1 MTTNL
6 AFIETQFPVSKL
18 SKESYKERMANNGQ
32 TLTGLGKWWGR
43 KPLILVRA
51 TILGLLMP
59 ASNDPQRD
67 RDIFL
72 KILSMDDDGLWQRY
86 RGRYDK
92 DKLVPFMSAGQRAL
106 CVDEQEEDTPN
117 RPVGPPLKGAT
128 TSVAEAPFRGLG
140 VKVNLTPLTAAE
152 LRDLQTRYLAS
163 LPYDDVTRDCV
174 RPEHLANLLPESWDA
189 INAHLQTTAHSLP
202 ELVEQLGRRQFGHTP
217 RVGDAFCG
225 GGSIPFEAARIGC
238 DAYGSDLNP
247 VAALLTWAALNII
260 GGGDEVVEQVRRAQ
274 QEVYDAVDR
283 QVTDWGIE
291 HNERGWRADAYLY
304 CVEARDPNSGYMIP
318 LIPSLII
325 GEKSRT
331 VARLVR
337 NDAQMRY
344 DIEIRSGV
352 TDAEM
357 QQAKANGTVKSSS
370 LVNPDTGDMTPI
382 ATLRGDRRGAAGDH
396 PVRGLRRWEN
406 SDVVPRPDDV
416 FQERL
421 YCIRYVETY
430 YEAKDGRLW
439 VELTPAEVAG
449 LTDAQLTA
457 AMDAGRIRRKTRK
470 HYVAPDA
477 HDLAREQRVLDLLTE
492 RFDDWQADGYIP
504 SKAIES
510 GYNTDQPIRE
520 RGWTYWHQLFNPRQL
535 LVNGLFSLYSA
546 NYSAPERVALTLGLG
561 KNGNWNA
568 RTTRWDSSAANEK
581 SAETFS
587 NQALNTLFNYA
598 VRPVSNLDTSWFYNI
613 KFGEEKFKGAVTV
626 SDSRSLNYNIDL
638 WLTDPPYADAI
649 MYHELNDFFLAWYEK
664 HIPKLFPEW
673 YADSKKAL
681 AIRGADEDFRRG
693 MVEAYRNLARHMP
706 DNGAQVVMFT
716 HQDAGVWAD
725 LALILWASGL
735 RVTAAWTIATETDSA
750 LKAGNYV
757 QGTVCMVLRK
767 QQGDEE
773 TFVTDVYP
781 EVEDEVIRQVE
792 AMTQLDD
799 RDDPNFSDADYQLA
813 AYAAALRVLTR
824 YRQIYPIDVNKELS
838 RPRTRK
844 EPNPLA
850 ELIEKA
856 VEIATNH
863 LVPDGL
869 DRELWI
875 SLTPDEKFY
884 LKGLE
889 VETHGEYRNG
899 VYQELARG
907 LGLREYKHLLGAGA
921 ANQTRIRTA
930 TEFANK
936 TLRDPGFGQSLLR
949 QLLFAIRETH
959 RQDDARTGRQWL
971 KDEVPDYWTNR
982 QRMIRLVRYLARL
995 GNQVTGTHWQ
1005 ADVRAADL
1013 LAGAL
1018 ENDHV

>member
-1 MTTNL
+1 MTL
-6 AFIETQFPVSKL
+6 SFIETQFPVSKL

-59 ASNDPQRD
+59 ASGDPQRD

-86 RGRYDK
+86 RGRITD
-92 DKLVPFMSAGQRAL
+92 DELLPLLSEEQRERCTTGSL
-106 CVDEQEEDTPN
+106 EDWTDEDTGAVVTID
-117 RPVGPPLKGAT
+117 RRKTSLKLLDAD
-128 TSVAEAPFRGLG
+128 
-140 VKVNLTPLTAAE
+140 E
-152 LRDLQTRYLAS
+152 LRELQTRYIAS
-163 LPYDDVTRDCV
+163 LPYDDAIRDCI
-174 RPEHLANLLPESWDA
+174 RPEHLTNLLPESWIA
-189 INAHLQTTAHSLP
+189 INAHLGTNAQSLN
-202 ELVEQLGRRQFGHTP
+202 ELVAELGQRQFGHVP

-260 GGGDEVVEQVRRAQ
+260 GGSDEVVAQVRAAQ
-274 QEVYDAVDR
+274 QTVYDAVDQ
-283 QVTDWGIE
+283 QVTNWGIE

-304 CVEARDPNSGYMIP
+304 CVEARDPNSGYVVP
-318 LIPSLII
+318 LIPNLVI

-331 VARLVR
+331 VAHLVPNHDR
-337 NDAQMRY
+337 RTY
-344 DIEIRSGV
+344 DIVIEQGV
-352 TDAEM
+352 DAAAM
-357 QQAKANGTVKSSS
+357 ANAKAGGTVKSSR
-370 LVNPDTGDMTPI
+370 LVNPDTGQTTPI
-382 ATLRGDRRGAAGDH
+382 STLRGRE
-396 PVRGLRRWEN
+396 GLRRWEN
-406 SDVVPRPDDV
+406 HDLVPRPTDV

-430 YEAKDGRLW
+430 YEVKVIQKGTAARW
-439 VELTPAEVAG
+439 VELTDADIAELGSDFSLKLLAG
-449 LTDAQLTA
+449 T
-457 AMDAGRIRRKTRK
+457 IRRKTRK
-470 HYVAPDA
+470 HYVAPDS
-477 HDLAREQRVLDLLTE
+477 HDLAREQRVFDLLTE
-492 RFDDWQADGYIP
+492 RFASWQAAGYVP
-504 SKAIES
+504 SKVIES
-510 GYNTDQPIRE
+510 GAETDRLYRE
-520 RGWTYWHQLFNPRQL
+520 RGWIYWHQLFNPRQL
-535 LVNGLFSLYSA
+535 LVLGLFQEASDRLPDKTLRLGCFLGTNIA
-546 NYSAPERVALTLGLG
+546 NQYNSRLSRYRTEA
-561 KNGNWNA
+561 GNEA
-568 RTTRWDSSAANEK
+568 RTESVYY
-581 SAETFS
+581 
-587 NQALNTLFNYA
+587 NQALNTLFNYGA
-598 VRPVSNLDTSWFYNI
+598 RPVTRLREPFFLSIDGVPLSGNRSI
-613 KFGEEKFKGAVTV
+613 VTT
-626 SDSRSLNYNIDL
+626 DARALRSECEFWI
-638 WLTDPPYADAI
+638 TDPPYADAI

-664 HIPKLFPEW
+664 HIPALFPEW

-681 AIRGADEDFRRG
+681 AIRGQDEDFRRG

-716 HQDAGVWAD
+716 HQDATVWAD

-750 LKAGNYV
+750 LKSGNYV
-757 QGTVCMVLRK
+757 QGTVCMILRK
-767 QQGDEE
+767 QTGHEE
-773 TFVTDVYP
+773 TFVNDVYP

-799 RDDPNFSDADYQLA
+799 REDPNFGDADYQLA

-824 YRQIYPIDVNKELS
+824 YRQIYPIDVMKELT

-844 EPNPLA
+844 EKNPLT

-869 DRELWI
+869 DRDLWI
-875 SLTPDEKFY
+875 TLTPEEKFY

-907 LGLREYKHLLGAGA
+907 LGVREYRHMLGAGA

-936 TLRDPGFGQSLLR
+936 DLRDEGFGQSLLR

-959 RQDDARTGRQWL
+959 RDENARTGRQWL

-982 QRMIRLVRYLARL
+982 QRMIRLVRYVARL
-995 GNQVTGTHWQ
+995 GSAVDGTHWQ
-1005 ADVRAADL
+1005 ADKQAAEL